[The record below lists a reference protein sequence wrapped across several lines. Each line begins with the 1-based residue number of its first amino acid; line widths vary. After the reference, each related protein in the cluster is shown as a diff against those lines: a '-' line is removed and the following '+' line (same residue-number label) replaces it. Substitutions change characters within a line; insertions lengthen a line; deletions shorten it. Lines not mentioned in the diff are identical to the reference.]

1 MSNPVPS
8 SRLERFVTLWK
19 TLTASMPLD
28 AALQALAEAAAT
40 VLDCEGCSILLYDEQ
55 QHVLRFVAAPKEQLA
70 VMKNL
75 GVPLERSVAG
85 WVFTHARPAQLNH
98 AGGDERIF
106 RVVDREISDET
117 LSLLAVPVMYRG
129 KTIGV
134 FEAVNK
140 TGRSYGEEDLML
152 LELMAA
158 HAAATIHNE
167 REIATARADARQ
179 QKLDEKL
186 RRDRLAVLVQE
197 QREATRAVV
206 EGVDAARHPQPRG
219 GAREVP
225 WAMDD
230 PDPFPGADAI
240 LDACTRLE
248 ALAEQMANLQDAAAL
263 RGAPRREPVRVKTL
277 ADRVVEIFLPQ
288 AGSRNIALLVDAP
301 KDLVCRC
308 DPAQIGLA
316 LYNLLENAC
325 KFNTQDGWVRLRAE
339 KLHGFSKFAVIDRGV
354 GISEK
359 DQKTLF
365 EPTAQTG
372 LGLAIAKEMIDLHG
386 GELWVESEEGQGS
399 TFAFL
404 LLDDEEP

>member
-8 SRLERFVTLWK
+8 SRLDQLVAIWK
-19 TLTASMPLD
+19 TLTASMPLEPV
-28 AALQALAEAAAT
+28 LQALAETAAA

-85 WVFTHARPAQLNH
+85 WVFTHGRPAQLNH

-106 RVVDREISDET
+106 RVVDREVSDET
-117 LSLLAVPVMYRG
+117 RSLLAVPVMHRG

-140 TGRSYGEEDLML
+140 TGRAYGEEDLML
-152 LELMAA
+152 LELLAD
-158 HAAATIHNE
+158 HAAITIHNE
-167 REIATARADARQ
+167 REIEAARAVTRRMR
-179 QKLDEKL
+179 LEEKL
-186 RRDRLAVLVQE
+186 RRDRLAILVQE

-206 EGVDAARHPQPRG
+206 DGVEESRHPQPRG
-219 GAREVP
+219 GARDVP

-240 LDACTRLE
+240 LDACTRLN
-248 ALAEQMANLQDAAAL
+248 AIAEQMTHLRDTAAL
-263 RGAPRREPVRVKTL
+263 RGAPHRETVRVKPL
-277 ADRVVEIFLPQ
+277 AERIVEIFVSQ
-288 AGSRNIALLVDAP
+288 VAERNIALLVDAP
-301 KDLVCRC
+301 KDLTCRC

-316 LYNLLENAC
+316 LYNLVENAC
-325 KFNTQDGWVRLRAE
+325 RFNTQDGWVRVRAE
-339 KLHGFSKFAVIDRGV
+339 KLHGFTKFAVIDRGV
-354 GISEK
+354 GLSEK
-359 DQKTLF
+359 EQATLF
-365 EPTAQTG
+365 DPAAQTG
-372 LGLAIAKEMIDLHG
+372 LGLAIVKEMIDLHG

-404 LLDDEEP
+404 LPEEEVR

>member
-8 SRLERFVTLWK
+8 SRLERFVSIWK
-19 TLTASMPLD
+19 TLTASLPLE
-28 AALQALAEAAAT
+28 AALQALAETAAT

-85 WVFTHARPAQLNH
+85 WVFTHARPAQLNQ

-106 RVVDREISDET
+106 RVVDREVSDET
-117 LSLLAVPVMYRG
+117 HSLLAVPVMYRG

-134 FEAVNK
+134 FEAINK

-152 LELMAA
+152 LELLAA
-158 HAAATIHNE
+158 HAAVSIHNE
-167 REIATARADARQ
+167 REIEAARAAARL
-179 QKLDEKL
+179 QKLEEKL
-186 RRDRLAVLVQE
+186 RRDRLAILVQE
-197 QREATRAVV
+197 QREAARAVV
-206 EGVDAARHPQPRG
+206 DGVDAARHPQPRG

-248 ALAEQMANLQDAAAL
+248 AIAEQMTHLHDTAAL
-263 RGAPRREPVRVKTL
+263 RGAPRYEIVRAKPL
-277 ADRVVEIFLPQ
+277 AERVVEIFVPK
-288 AGSRNIALLVDAP
+288 AAARNIALLVDLP
-301 KDLVCRC
+301 KDLTCRC

-316 LYNLLENAC
+316 LYNLVENAC
-325 KFNTQDGWVRLRAE
+325 RFNTQDGWVRVRAE
-339 KLHGFSKFAVIDRGV
+339 KLHGFTKFAIIDRGV
-354 GISEK
+354 GLSEK
-359 DQKTLF
+359 EQVALF
-365 EPTAQTG
+365 DPAAQTG

-404 LLDDEEP
+404 LPDDEEP